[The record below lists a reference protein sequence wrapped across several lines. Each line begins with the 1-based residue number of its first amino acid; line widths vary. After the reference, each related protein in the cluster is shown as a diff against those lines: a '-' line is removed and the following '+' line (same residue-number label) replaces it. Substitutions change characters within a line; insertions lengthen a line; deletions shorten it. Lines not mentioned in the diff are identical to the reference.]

1 MTKKFKTPRLH
12 NLIDKKVLK
21 KILQKDKRLRTTL
34 SFYNYYPIT
43 PETYLHQVRD
53 ELYQKL
59 GILEVLGRIY
69 LAKEGINAQIS
80 VLNDRMSDFQT
91 LISGYSFLGDVPLNE
106 SVEENPERFS
116 FYKLIVRIR
125 SRIVADGL
133 SRRLKFTSD
142 QKATP
147 LTPEKFHRVLEE
159 GGLPVDVRNHYESE
173 IGHFR
178 NAFTVDA
185 DTFRQQLPMLAN
197 DLKKYR
203 ESKLL
208 LYCTGGIRCEK
219 AGAYLKQ
226 KGYSQVYQ
234 LKGGIIA
241 YAKYV
246 KKHKLNSY
254 FIGKNF
260 VFDGRM
266 GERITDD
273 VIANC
278 HQCGEPCDG
287 HTNCQN
293 DACHLLFIQ
302 CKDCQEKFKGCCS
315 EECQKIIYLPV
326 EKQRKIRRG
335 RKNDSSSVYKSRIR
349 PRLNLELQSRKVL
362 INR

>member
-1 MTKKFKTPRLH
+1 MAKKFKSPRLH

-21 KILQKDKRLRTTL
+21 KILQEDKRPRTTL
-34 SFYNYYPIT
+34 SFYNYYPII

-53 ELYQKL
+53 ELYQEL
-59 GILEVLGRIY
+59 GVLEVLGRIY

-80 VLNDRMSDFQT
+80 VLNDRISDFQS
-91 LISGYSFLGDVPLNE
+91 LISGYSFLRGVPLNE
-106 SVEENPERFS
+106 SVKEDPKRFS

-133 SRRLKFTSD
+133 PEELNFAPD
-142 QKATP
+142 QKSTS
-147 LTPEKFHRVLEE
+147 LTPEKFHRILEE
-159 GGLPVDVRNHYESE
+159 GGFPIDVRNHYESE

-185 DTFRQQLPMLAN
+185 DTFRQQLPMLADN
-197 DLKKYR
+197 LKKHQR
-203 ESKLL
+203 NKLL

-278 HQCGEPCDG
+278 HQCGKPCDD

-302 CKDCQEKFKGCCS
+302 CKDCQEEFKGCCS
-315 EECQKIIYLPV
+315 EECRKIIYLPV
-326 EKQRKIRRG
+326 EEQRKIRRG
-335 RKNDSSSVYKSRIR
+335 RKIDSPSVYKSRIR
-349 PRLNLELQSRKVL
+349 PRLNPDLQSRKGL
-362 INR
+362 ANR